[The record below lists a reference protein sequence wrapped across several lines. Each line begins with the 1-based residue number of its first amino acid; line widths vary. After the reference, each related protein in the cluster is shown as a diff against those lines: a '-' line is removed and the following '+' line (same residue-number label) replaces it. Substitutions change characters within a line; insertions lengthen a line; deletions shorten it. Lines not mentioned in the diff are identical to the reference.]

1 MRATTFAMACAA
13 LVCLS
18 CSSDNSS
25 ADEADAPQSVA
36 DAGSS
41 TGSSNP
47 STGGGTSTGSG
58 TTNTAT
64 GSTGSAA
71 GSDAG
76 TTASSDASAAAGTDA
91 ATTTDAGSAETSLT
105 GTLGALGAVQPVVS
119 SLVIANSGETI
130 IYMSTSK
137 IACSDLAESRWL
149 LKLPAGSQVVE
160 IVIKGAPKLQK
171 YAVPSAEVNY
181 APGGKSSSYE
191 KNAASGSI
199 TFTEGAANA
208 AVSGTVTA
216 TYNSPAGSVSGD
228 FHAEFCAGGQ
238 EY

>member
-47 STGGGTSTGSG
+47 STGGGT
-58 TTNTAT
+58 
-64 GSTGSAA
+64 STGSAA

-119 SLVIANSGETI
+119 SLVIAHSGETI

>member
-47 STGGGTSTGSG
+47 STGGGTSTGS
-58 TTNTAT
+58 
-64 GSTGSAA
+64 AA

-91 ATTTDAGSAETSLT
+91 ATTTTTTTTTDAGSAETSLT

-171 YAVPSAEVNY
+171 YAVPSAEVN